1 MDRSLLAPLIRRFRR
16 CSGPCGSCAVPLDLG
31 LRASRDMVWGI
42 RLCAGATH
50 SLQQDVRVGLRDI
63 VQLTNAQ
70 IHPKQGAPV
79 DTHDSQF
86 QPRGTSTLY
95 VRNRLADPSDSFA
108 LGEFTPGK
116 VEGRTF
122 YIDLAKNDLLFAI
135 GVRGC
140 NFDIHVTGNVCGGV
154 IPASEDLMEQGVRE
168 GEAASRAAWEGEA
181 RQMDQEVARLQPG
194 VPRGSRI
201 G

>member
-1 MDRSLLAPLIRRFRR
+1 
-16 CSGPCGSCAVPLDLG
+16 
-31 LRASRDMVWGI
+31 MVWGV
-42 RLCAGATH
+42 RLYSGATH
-50 SLQQDVRVGLRDI
+50 SLQEDVRVGERDI

-70 IHPKQGAPV
+70 IHPQLGAPV
-79 DTHDSQF
+79 NTHDSPF

-95 VRNRLADPSDSFA
+95 VRSRLADPRESFA
-108 LGEFTPGK
+108 LGELTTGK
-116 VEGRTF
+116 VESRTF
-122 YIDLAKNDLLFAI
+122 YIDLTKNDLLFAI

-140 NFDIHVTGNVCGGV
+140 NFDIRVTGNVCGGV
-154 IPASEDLMEQGVRE
+154 IPTSEDLVEQSVRE

-181 RQMDQEVARLQPG
+181 RQMDQAVARLQPG